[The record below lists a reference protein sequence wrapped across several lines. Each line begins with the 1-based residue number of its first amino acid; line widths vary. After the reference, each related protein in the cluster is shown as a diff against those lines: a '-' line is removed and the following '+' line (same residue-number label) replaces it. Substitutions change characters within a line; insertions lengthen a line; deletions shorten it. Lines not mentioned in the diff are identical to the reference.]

1 MACDAASNRL
11 LGNADH
17 PKVIQHSCDALQVRD
32 LKLALVESDPRYPVA
47 MVVTYS
53 PEYEFPEDFIKSA
66 SPDTIV
72 LLKDNMCARFAG
84 RSQSCDFQVTE
95 IGGHSILAGD
105 LIERAGPT
113 PLAARL
119 YLVPGEKG
127 VTGLLF
133 QMPSPAPPNV
143 RAMVETIAASLHID
157 ALPPAPPP
165 DTVSIAA
172 APGVTV
178 SIPKGWIACDAANN
192 AVLGNTPDPRNLTA
206 FMCAGSDGGELRFFD
221 PRLFHGV
228 NFDVSST
235 SNGPDPDKFAAQLQ
249 PAALEAS
256 RAKECQDWTTLL
268 TKQGIGELSC
278 DTAAGT
284 LAGHPAKITTLTAWV
299 TVENGARQ
307 KGELRFEDVVYD
319 KGLVRFAWQTTDAL
333 KPMVQPVEDAIAASI
348 VIQ

>member
-47 MVVTYS
+47 MVATYS

-84 RSQSCDFQVTE
+84 RSQSCDFQVSE
-95 IGGHSILAGD
+95 IGGHSVLVGD
-105 LIERAGPT
+105 LIERAGPE

-119 YLVPGEKG
+119 YLVPGDKG

-133 QMPSPAPPNV
+133 QAPSPMPSNV
-143 RAMVETIAASLHID
+143 RAMIETIAASLHID
-157 ALPPAPPP
+157 AFAPPPPP
-165 DTVSIAA
+165 DTVSIMA

-192 AVLGNTPDPRNLTA
+192 AVLGNTPDPRNLIA
-206 FMCAGSDGGELRFFD
+206 SQCRESESGELRFFD
-221 PRLFHGV
+221 PRLFHGL
-228 NFDVSST
+228 NLDISSVLD
-235 SNGPDPDKFAAQLQ
+235 GPDPDRFAAQLQ

-256 RAKECQDWTTLL
+256 RAKECQDWNTLL
-268 TKQGIGELSC
+268 TQQGMSPLSC

-284 LAGHPAKITTLTAWV
+284 VAGRPAKITTITAWM
-299 TVENGARQ
+299 TIENGSRE
-307 KGELRFEDVVYD
+307 KGDLTFEDVPYG
-319 KGLVRFAWQTTDAL
+319 KGLVRFAWETTQTL